1 MLGVPGRRATQ
12 WSLMPDIERH
22 DPFGGAYGAA
32 LAVGAGD
39 FMFTSASG
47 VVQLRDGV
55 PVFAETFDEQL
66 RRAGR
71 NVADELAELG
81 FATSDI
87 VDATV
92 FVHTSVTVDPGSLLD
107 DLYQHVFGG
116 TAPALTVTRSASLYD
131 ASLIIVKVTAFR
143 RRPAPDSDA

>member
-1 MLGVPGRRATQ
+1 
-12 WSLMPDIERH
+12 MPDIERH

-47 VVQLRDGV
+47 VVDLRDGV
-55 PVFAETFDEQL
+55 PVFAEGFDEQL

-71 NVADELAELG
+71 NVANELAELG
-81 FATSDI
+81 FATADI

-92 FVHTSVTVDPGSLLD
+92 FVHPSVTVDAGTLLD

-116 TAPALTVTRSASLYD
+116 TAPALTVTRSASLFD

-143 RRPAPDSDA
+143 RRPAAASET